1 MLEVMADTEIY
12 FIDTSKL
19 KQTWTLRGKKIY
31 SPKVIND
38 KNIPL
43 VVVGATG
50 YFAMIADQIRAD
62 YGKVK
67 CVNILELISRNLDVK
82 L

>member
-1 MLEVMADTEIY
+1 MN
-12 FIDTSKL
+12 
-19 KQTWTLRGKKIY
+19 KKTIH

-50 YFAMIADQIRAD
+50 YFAMIADQIRAE
-62 YGKVK
+62 YKNTE
-67 CVNILELISRNLDVK
+67 CLNILELLRSNDIK
-82 L
+82 LQEE